1 MYVGKFIDGVVGSTV
16 HDELQPPTS
25 DTSVRAFM
33 CSGAVLRGVR
43 GRVGDRVIVLKLHE
57 RVDILCTLF
66 SRGRFSSMLCLS
78 RPLPCPS
85 IVGQRRALPLFM
97 ESETRVS

>member
-43 GRVGDRVIVLKLHE
+43 GRVGDRVIVLKLQA
-57 RVDILCTLF
+57 
-66 SRGRFSSMLCLS
+66 SRASRHFVHAFQS
-78 RPLPCPS
+78 RPVLEHVVPKSSTSLPVNCRAAPS
-85 IVGQRRALPLFM
+85 LAAVHGIRN
-97 ESETRVS
+97 